1 MTTDT
6 LTSYSDGYQTMRAP
20 WQQRMGYTLAEISMD
35 RITDTQQESPS
46 VQHLLPLINEQ
57 WFLPTLED
65 MTATSM
71 SEPWKIP
78 TSDCHNFSQ
87 DEGTKM
93 HQWSPSV
100 DFAAHCATSQH
111 HTQAKYTKTN
121 IDMPASTMPQAKEA
135 DENRPIRY
143 AKDIMK
149 FHSNCES
156 RSLWRDRQS
165 ARKQDA
171 SPPSK
176 KTLNHKKA
184 HALVEKRYRKG
195 IEARLQSLQD
205 ALVLTVYTQATG
217 LGAQC
222 TGNGAKSPVNM
233 ENGQGMG
240 ETQRKH
246 RKCDILD
253 AAISYIHG
261 AEVDMRHMHQELKS
275 LKDKIQELERI
286 QATTPTWLVPGN
298 HECSSRR

>member
-1 MTTDT
+1 MPGQQ
-6 LTSYSDGYQTMRAP
+6 LIGYS
-20 WQQRMGYTLAEISMD
+20 LADISMD
-35 RITDTQQESPS
+35 RITNTQQEPPS

-57 WFLPTLED
+57 LSLPTLED
-65 MTATSM
+65 MTVTSV

-78 TSDCHNFSQ
+78 TSDCYNFSP

-100 DFAAHCATSQH
+100 DFAAHRATSQH
-111 HTQAKYTKTN
+111 HSQAKYTKT
-121 IDMPASTMPQAKEA
+121 IFDVPASTMPHAKEM

-156 RSLWRDRQS
+156 RSPWRDRQL
-165 ARKQDA
+165 ARKQDDNPA
-171 SPPSK
+171 SK

-184 HALVEKRYRKG
+184 HALVEKRYRKS
-195 IEARLQSLQD
+195 IESRLQSLQD
-205 ALVLTVYTQATG
+205 ALLLNMYTEVRD

-222 TGNGAKSPVNM
+222 TGNGVKNPIDM
-233 ENGQGMG
+233 KTGQGMG
-240 ETQRKH
+240 QTQGKH

-275 LKDKIQELERI
+275 LKDKIRELEHI
-286 QATTPTWLVPGN
+286 QATTPTWLVPGY
-298 HECSSRR
+298 HECSAHR